1 MLCYSRPFAEF
12 EFMIALIKNQSRVP
26 VCVIALFTV
35 EVCLATA
42 QASSQV
48 LNLEAQRKQSFQ
60 CTVIQNA

>member
-1 MLCYSRPFAEF
+1 M
-12 EFMIALIKNQSRVP
+12 VP
-26 VCVIALFTV
+26 VCVMINALFTG

-60 CTVIQNA
+60 RTVIQKA